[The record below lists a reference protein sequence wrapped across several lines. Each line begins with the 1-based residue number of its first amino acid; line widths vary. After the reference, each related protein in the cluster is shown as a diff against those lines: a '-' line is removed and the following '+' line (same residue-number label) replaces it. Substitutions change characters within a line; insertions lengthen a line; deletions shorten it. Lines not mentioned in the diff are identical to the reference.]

1 MNGRKQDPL
10 VRVVLPIPLR
20 KAFTYRLPAGAS
32 PVPPGSRV
40 IVPFGSRKMIGFTVE
55 GEGENVPNIREVH
68 SVLDEEPLYPRELY
82 RFLKNL
88 ADYYLAPLGMILK
101 SGYPSSLDPTQRRSY
116 TLTDPGMPPEA
127 GGAASAL
134 IAELKEGRKSYATL
148 KTLFNDD
155 ADRLI
160 SAAIFKGLVEV
171 QEHFAEVR
179 RRAGGDRIAL
189 ILAQEEAVKRAD
201 ELDLPKAHRKAL
213 DLVLR
218 SETSGF
224 PTVKEVARAA
234 RTPEYTVQELEK
246 LGFIEL
252 FDMMPEKLEGKP
264 SALVLTGPQQAVFE
278 SVRRAVE
285 EGKHRTFLLHG
296 ITGSGKT
303 EVYLRLFDEVLAK
316 GGKGIYLVPEIS
328 LASYL
333 SRRLIERFGNQV
345 AILHS
350 AFIDKER
357 SRQWLR
363 MKRGSAK
370 IVIGPRSVLFAP
382 LSDVRLIVVDEE
394 HDSSFRQADHPFYN
408 ARDMAIL
415 RASLMDAVVVLGSA
429 TPSVESYYNATE
441 GGKYGLEAL
450 NERVTG
456 ASLPEVEVVDMRKVY
471 EEAKEK
477 TIISPRL
484 ESGIE
489 ETLKKGEQVLIL
501 RNRLGYSTFA
511 VCRKCGWTV
520 KCESCDISL
529 TFHKR
534 RNQMK
539 CHFCGKTSAIPKGC
553 PYCGSDVLQFLGE
566 GTEKVEDWLA
576 NRFAGAKVAR
586 MDRDA
591 VVTAKDY
598 DKLWSDFEEHRIDI
612 LVGTQM
618 VAKGYHNPAI
628 TLVGIISADF
638 ILGIPDYRSSER
650 AFDLITQ
657 AAGRSGRG
665 DLAGRVIIQ
674 SYFPEHYAVISASK
688 QDYEMFYR
696 EEIKYRKALG
706 YPPVMALGRVEIR
719 HRNADKALEIAQNS
733 REALAGSGGAYARIL
748 GPNQAPIAR
757 LENFYRYH
765 ILVKTQTR
773 SRLRS
778 ILEAVLNSPLEKHI
792 GSEIFLDVDPASLV

>member
-1 MNGRKQDPL
+1 MSGRQNDRL

-20 KAFTYRLPAGAS
+20 KAFTYKLPEGVS
-32 PVPPGSRV
+32 RVLPGSRV
-40 IVPFGSRKMIGFTVE
+40 IVPFGNRKIIGFSVE
-55 GEGENVPNIREVH
+55 GEGESVPNIREIH
-68 SVLDEEPLYPRELY
+68 SVLDDEPLYPQELY
-82 RFLKNL
+82 RFLKTL

-101 SGYPSSLDPTQRRSY
+101 SGYPSSLDPTQRKSY
-116 TLTDPGMPPEA
+116 TLVDPGMSPET
-127 GGAASAL
+127 GGTASGL

-148 KTLFNDD
+148 KTIFRDD
-155 ADRLI
+155 TDRFI
-160 SAAIFKGLVEV
+160 SAAIFEGLVEV

-189 ILAQEEAVKRAD
+189 ILSPEEAEKKAL
-201 ELDLPKAHRKAL
+201 ELDLPKGHRKAL
-213 DLVLR
+213 DLILA

-224 PTVKEVARAA
+224 PTVKEIAKAA
-234 RTPEYTVQELEK
+234 KTPEYTVQELEK
-246 LGFIEL
+246 LGFVEL
-252 FDMMPEKLEGKP
+252 FDMTPEKLDGRP
-264 SALVLTGPQQAVFE
+264 SSLTLTGPQQVVFDSILKAV
-278 SVRRAVE
+278 R

-303 EVYLRLFDEVLAK
+303 EVYLRLFDEVLAA
-316 GGKGIYLVPEIS
+316 GGTGIYLVPEIS

-333 SRRLIERFGNQV
+333 SRRLLERFGSDV

-363 MKRGSAK
+363 MKKGSAR

-382 LSDVRLIVVDEE
+382 LEGVKLIVVDEE

-415 RASLMDAVVVLGSA
+415 RASLMNAVVVLGSA

-441 GGKYGLEAL
+441 GRKYGLEVL
-450 NERVTG
+450 SERVTG
-456 ASLPEVEVVDMRKVY
+456 ATLPEVEVVDMRRVY
-471 EEAKEK
+471 EDTKEK
-477 TIISPRL
+477 KIISPRL
-484 ESGIE
+484 EEQID
-489 ETLKKGEQVLIL
+489 ETLKKNEQVVIL

-511 VCRKCGWTV
+511 ICRKCGRTV
-520 KCESCDISL
+520 KCEACDISL

-539 CHFCGKTSAIPKGC
+539 CHFCGKTAAPPKHC
-553 PYCGSDVLQFLGE
+553 PHCGSDVLQFLGE
-566 GTEKVEDWLA
+566 GTEKVEEWLSQ
-576 NRFAGAKVAR
+576 RFPEAGIGR

-591 VVTAKDY
+591 VVSAKDY

-650 AFDLITQ
+650 AFSLITQ

-665 DLAGRVIIQ
+665 DLEGKVIIQ
-674 SYFPEHYAVISASK
+674 SFFPDHYAVVSASK
-688 QDYEMFYR
+688 QDFGMFYS

-719 HRNADKALEIAQNS
+719 HRKADKALE
-733 REALAGSGGAYARIL
+733 LAGTCREVLASAGGGYARIL

-757 LENFYRYH
+757 LENYYRYH

>member
-1 MNGRKQDPL
+1 MKDGNRDSL
-10 VRVVLPIPLR
+10 VRVVLPIPLK
-20 KAFTYRLPAGAS
+20 KAFTYRLPEGM
-32 PVPPGSRV
+32 PRVLPGSRV
-40 IVPFGSRKMIGFTVE
+40 IVPFGSRKLIGFAIE
-55 GEGENVPNIREVH
+55 GEGENVPGIREVH
-68 SVLDEEPLYPRELY
+68 SVLDEEPLYPPELFA
-82 RFLKNL
+82 FLKSL
-88 ADYYLAPLGMILK
+88 ADYYLAPLGLILK

-116 TLTDPGMPPEA
+116 RLVDPGISPET
-127 GGAASAL
+127 GGAAVELVSV
-134 IAELKEGRKSYATL
+134 LKEGGKSYATL
-148 KTLFNDD
+148 KTIFRDD
-155 ADRLI
+155 TDRLI
-160 SAAIFKGLVEV
+160 SAAIFKGLVDV
-171 QEHFAEVR
+171 TEHFAEVR
-179 RRAGGDRIAL
+179 RRVGGDRIAL
-189 ILAQEEAVKRAD
+189 ILSSDEALKKAE
-201 ELDLPKAHRKAL
+201 ELDLPKGHGKAL
-213 DLVLR
+213 ELILG

-224 PTVKEVARAA
+224 PTVRDIAKAA

-252 FDMMPEKLEGKP
+252 FDMMPEKLAGRP
-264 SALVLTGPQQAVFE
+264 SGLELTEAQQEIFE
-278 SVRRAVE
+278 SVRKTVA
-285 EGKHRTFLLHG
+285 EGKHRTVLLHG

-303 EVYLRLFDEVLAK
+303 EVYLRLFEEVLAS
-316 GGKGIYLVPEIS
+316 GGTGIYLVPEIS

-333 SRRLIERFGNQV
+333 SRRLIERFGSEV

-363 MKRGSAK
+363 MKKGSAR

-382 LSDVRLIVVDEE
+382 LSGVKLIVVDEE

-441 GGKYGLEAL
+441 GAKYGLEVL
-450 NERVTG
+450 SERVTG

-471 EEAKEK
+471 EETKEK
-477 TIISPRL
+477 RIISPRL
-484 ESGIE
+484 EEQIE
-489 ETLKKGEQVLIL
+489 ETLKKNEQVVIL

-511 VCRKCGWTV
+511 LCRKCGRTG
-520 KCESCDISL
+520 KCDACDIAL
-529 TFHKR
+529 TYHRK

-539 CHFCGKTSAIPKGC
+539 CHFCGKTAAPPKEC
-553 PYCGSDVLQFLGE
+553 PDCGSDILQFLGE
-566 GTEKVEDWLA
+566 GTEKVEEWLSK
-576 NRFAGAKVAR
+576 RFPCAKVDR

-591 VVTAKDY
+591 VVSAKDY
-598 DKLWSDFEEHRIDI
+598 DRLWSDFEEHRIDV

-665 DLAGRVIIQ
+665 DLSGRVVIQ
-674 SYFPEHYAVISASK
+674 SFFPDHYAVISASK
-688 QDYEMFYR
+688 QDYGMFYN

-719 HRNADKALEIAQNS
+719 HRNADKALEIAGAC
-733 REALAGSGGAYARIL
+733 REVLANAAGGYARIL

-757 LENFYRYH
+757 LENYYRYH
-765 ILVKTQTR
+765 ILIKTKTR

-778 ILEAVLNSPLEKHI
+778 ILEAVLNSPLEKHV
-792 GSEIFLDVDPASLV
+792 GGEIFLDVDPVSLV

>member
-1 MNGRKQDPL
+1 MKDANKGSL

-20 KAFTYRLPAGAS
+20 KAFTYQLPEG
-32 PVPPGSRV
+32 VPRVLPGSRV
-40 IVPFGSRKMIGFTVE
+40 IVPFGNRKIIGFAVE
-55 GEGENVPNIREVH
+55 GEGESVPSIREVH

-82 RFLKNL
+82 LFLKAL
-88 ADYYLAPLGMILK
+88 SDYYLAPLGMILK

-116 TLTDPGMPPEA
+116 TLVDPGMSPET
-127 GGAASAL
+127 GGTASGL

-148 KTLFNDD
+148 KTIFRDD
-155 ADRLI
+155 TDRFI
-160 SAAIFKGLVEV
+160 SAAIFRGLVEV

-189 ILAQEEAVKRAD
+189 ILSPGEAEKKAL
-201 ELDLPKAHRKAL
+201 ELDLPKGHRKAL
-213 DLVLR
+213 GLILG

-224 PTVKEVARAA
+224 PTVREIAKAA

-246 LGFIEL
+246 LRFIEL
-252 FDMMPEKLEGKP
+252 FDMTPRKLTGRP
-264 SALVLTGPQQAVFE
+264 SCLTLTGPQQAVLDSIMS
-278 SVRRAVE
+278 SVKDGR
-285 EGKHRTFLLHG
+285 HRTFLLHG

-303 EVYLRLFDEVLAK
+303 EVYLRLFDEVLAA
-316 GGKGIYLVPEIS
+316 GGTGIYLVPEIS

-333 SRRLIERFGNQV
+333 SRRLIERFGSDV

-363 MKRGSAK
+363 MKKGSAR

-382 LSDVRLIVVDEE
+382 LSGVKLIVVDEE

-415 RASLMDAVVVLGSA
+415 RASLMDAAVVLGSA

-441 GGKYGLEAL
+441 GKKYGLEVL
-450 NERVTG
+450 SERVTG
-456 ASLPEVEVVDMRKVY
+456 ATLPEVEVVDMRKVY
-471 EEAKEK
+471 EDTKEK
-477 TIISPRL
+477 RMISPRL
-484 ESGIE
+484 EEQIE
-489 ETLKKGEQVLIL
+489 ATLKKNEQVVIL

-511 VCRKCGWTV
+511 LCRKCGRTV
-520 KCESCDISL
+520 KCEACDISL
-529 TFHKR
+529 TYHRKR
-534 RNQMK
+534 NIMK
-539 CHFCGKTSAIPKGC
+539 CHFCGKTAAPPKEC
-553 PYCGSDVLQFLGE
+553 PHCGSGVLQFLGE
-566 GTEKVEDWLA
+566 GTEKVEEWLS
-576 NRFAGAKVAR
+576 NRFPEAGIGR

-650 AFDLITQ
+650 AFSLITQ

-665 DLAGRVIIQ
+665 DLEGKVIIQ
-674 SYFPEHYAVISASK
+674 SFFPDHYAVVSASK
-688 QDYEMFYR
+688 QDFGMFYS
-696 EEIKYRKALG
+696 EEIRYRKALG

-719 HRNADKALEIAQNS
+719 HRNADKALE
-733 REALAGSGGAYARIL
+733 LAGTCREVLESAGGGYARIL

-757 LENFYRYH
+757 LENYYRYH

-778 ILEAVLNSPLEKHI
+778 ILEAMLNSPLEKHI
-792 GSEIFLDVDPASLV
+792 GGEIFLDVDPASLV

>member
-1 MNGRKQDPL
+1 MKDGNKGSL

-20 KAFTYRLPAGAS
+20 KAFTYKLPEGVS
-32 PVPPGSRV
+32 RVLPGSRV
-40 IVPFGSRKMIGFTVE
+40 IVPFGNRKIIGFAVE
-55 GEGENVPNIREVH
+55 GEGESVPNIREVH
-68 SVLDEEPLYPRELY
+68 SVLDEEPLYPQELY
-82 RFLKNL
+82 RFLKAL

-116 TLTDPGMPPEA
+116 TLVDPGMSPEA
-127 GGAASAL
+127 GGTASGL

-148 KTLFNDD
+148 KTIFRDD
-155 ADRLI
+155 TDRFI

-189 ILAQEEAVKRAD
+189 ILSSEEAEKKAL
-201 ELDLPKAHRKAL
+201 ELDLPKGHRKAL
-213 DLVLR
+213 DLILG

-224 PTVKEVARAA
+224 PTVKEIAKAA
-234 RTPEYTVQELEK
+234 KTPEYTVQELEK

-252 FDMMPEKLEGKP
+252 FDMTPEKLDGRP
-264 SALVLTGPQQAVFE
+264 SRLTLTGPQQAVFD
-278 SVRRAVE
+278 SILKAVRD
-285 EGKHRTFLLHG
+285 GKHRTFLLHG

-303 EVYLRLFDEVLAK
+303 EVYLRLFDEVLAA
-316 GGKGIYLVPEIS
+316 GGTGIYLVPEIS

-333 SRRLIERFGNQV
+333 SRRLLERFGSDV

-363 MKRGSAK
+363 MKKGSAR

-382 LSDVRLIVVDEE
+382 LEGVKLIVVDEE

-415 RASLMDAVVVLGSA
+415 RASLMDAAVVLGTA

-441 GGKYGLEAL
+441 GKKYGLEVL
-450 NERVTG
+450 SERVTG

-471 EEAKEK
+471 EDTKEK
-477 TIISPRL
+477 KIISPRL
-484 ESGIE
+484 EEQIE
-489 ETLKKGEQVLIL
+489 ETLKKNEQVVIL

-511 VCRKCGWTV
+511 LCRKCGRTV
-520 KCESCDISL
+520 KCEACDISL
-529 TFHKR
+529 TYHRKR
-534 RNQMK
+534 NIMK
-539 CHFCGKTSAIPKGC
+539 CHFCGKTAAPPKHC
-553 PYCGSDVLQFLGE
+553 PHCGSDVLQFLGE
-566 GTEKVEDWLA
+566 GTEKVEEWLSR
-576 NRFAGAKVAR
+576 RFPEAGIGR

-591 VVTAKDY
+591 VVSAKDY

-650 AFDLITQ
+650 AFSLITQ

-665 DLAGRVIIQ
+665 DLEGKVIIQ
-674 SYFPEHYAVISASK
+674 SFFPDHYAVVSASK
-688 QDYEMFYR
+688 QDFGMFYS

-719 HRNADKALEIAQNS
+719 HRKADKALE
-733 REALAGSGGAYARIL
+733 LAGTCREVLASAGGSYARIL

-757 LENFYRYH
+757 LENYYRYH

-778 ILEAVLNSPLEKHI
+778 ILEAVMNSTLEKHI